1 LFWFDKIS
9 QTWEISGRLTNI
21 ESLTNL
27 GAIELTEIA
36 LKEIGL
42 PEAEY
47 NDYRAKI
54 QQRAGFDL
62 LYEPKTSFFAF
73 R

>member
-47 NDYRAKI
+47 ND
-54 QQRAGFDL
+54 
-62 LYEPKTSFFAF
+62 
-73 R
+73 